1 MILSSS
7 YDVQN
12 LGKYFIILLILI
24 LVLWRFNHLFKPYLL
39 RIWKWFNSGYSLSN
53 LSSRRRAIAL
63 LEEET
68 WHRKSIYNQFFIE
81 VLFVTVFFI
90 IGGYIL
96 GNIAYFFTV
105 DSTLSYF
112 EQVFRWVAFVGIFG
126 FLAPIVF
133 HLRFLWYYIKY
144 DDLKFIV
151 RAKRS
156 MHFNKDWK
164 KGVNEYEK
172 AIAIFPSEFAL
183 AELASIFCIRNRNDH
198 KACEEAY
205 IKAEK
210 EPYFELYE
218 KRAELRRLH
227 LFDFGGAIADAKEA
241 IRLYNMQ
248 VPSKKRSKN
257 YGYLLVDSYCSRS
270 TAAYFDKTSDFN
282 FDEKFSLFNDFTKS
296 RLFESRGDLKYYFGG
311 DLNEALDDYLKATI
325 YGLSPGWLN
334 DSREFIKKLLLK
346 MKRIVIALGNP
357 DLGIMAMDDLLQL
370 KECPFPE
377 EIKKVRLEFQDIKNK
392 APQHL
397 HEIMELEKRLYHFEE
412 KDVDKKAAH
421 LVKIGLLKF
430 QSWDLEG
437 ALEYF
442 LQIES
447 LKEGEAK
454 DPNVS
459 VDDWDNK
466 TGFED
471 YYEAMELIAEIHFIR
486 REFEVARSLLYELES
501 PPFHHTNFNIRRM
514 IAETNIATDNFEE
527 ALIYVSKVKDYFVSG
542 EKEIIETAMKLRDMQ
557 L

>member
-1 MILSSS
+1 MILLGS
-7 YDVQN
+7 YDPQN
-12 LGKYFIILLILI
+12 LGKYFVILLILI
-24 LVLWRFNHLFKPYLL
+24 LVLWRFNRLFKPFLL
-39 RIWKWFNSGYSLSN
+39 RIGKWFNNGYSLSN
-53 LSSRRRAIAL
+53 LSSRRKAINL

-68 WHRKSIYNQFFIE
+68 WHRKTIYNQFFIE
-81 VLFVTVFFI
+81 VLVVTVLSI

-96 GNIAYFFTV
+96 GNIAYFFSI

-112 EQVFRWVAFVGIFG
+112 EQVFRLAAFMGIIG
-126 FLAPIVF
+126 FLAPIIF

-164 KGVNEYEK
+164 KGINEYEQ

-183 AELASIFCIRNRNDH
+183 AELASIFYIRNRDDH
-198 KACEEAY
+198 RACEEAY
-205 IKAEK
+205 TRAIKAEN

-241 IRLYNMQ
+241 TRLYNMQ
-248 VPSKKRSKN
+248 VPSKKRNKN
-257 YGYLLVDSYCSRS
+257 YGYLLVDCYCSRS

-334 DSREFIKKLLLK
+334 DSKEFISKLLLK
-346 MKRIVIALGNP
+346 MKRIVIALGNT
-357 DLGIMAMDDLLQL
+357 DLGIMAMDDLLKL
-370 KECPFPE
+370 KECPFFE

-392 APQHL
+392 QPQHL
-397 HEIMELEKRLYHFEE
+397 HDIVELEKRLHNVEE
-412 KDVDKKAAH
+412 NGIDKKVAH
-421 LVKIGLLKF
+421 LLKIGLFKF

-442 LQIES
+442 SQI
-447 LKEGEAK
+447 K
-454 DPNVS
+454 
-459 VDDWDNK
+459 
-466 TGFED
+466 
-471 YYEAMELIAEIHFIR
+471 
-486 REFEVARSLLYELES
+486 
-501 PPFHHTNFNIRRM
+501 
-514 IAETNIATDNFEE
+514 
-527 ALIYVSKVKDYFVSG
+527 
-542 EKEIIETAMKLRDMQ
+542 
-557 L
+557 